1 MTSMALSSFNVRPLL
16 VAQFLMSSTQLCMA
30 SMALS
35 SSTLDGGLKEVRIR
49 EVSVYEFN

>member
-1 MTSMALSSFNVRPLL
+1 MSAAQFCMASKALSSFNVRPLL

-35 SSTLDGGLKEVRIR
+35 SLTLDDGLKDR
-49 EVSVYEFN
+49 